1 MIFTNILFY
10 LFSICLVISTFTVVV
25 VKHPVFSI
33 LFLAISFILVSFL
46 LFLLECEFL
55 ALLFLVIYLGAIL
68 VLFLFAVMMLDFKTN
83 SLLKNKIKYIPIGLI
98 FNFFL
103 IVPLFINVDLNFINN
118 FNFSHFYQNIY
129 QNWYCL
135 IDSTTDT
142 QIYSQI
148 LYSYYVLQFLISGLI
163 LMNMLISVVYL
174 TNTFY
179 KQQINYQSVFK
190 QLSRNIKFFTKH
202 KN

>member
-1 MIFTNILFY
+1 
-10 LFSICLVISTFTVVV
+10 
-25 VKHPVFSI
+25 
-33 LFLAISFILVSFL
+33 
-46 LFLLECEFL
+46 
-55 ALLFLVIYLGAIL
+55 
-68 VLFLFAVMMLDFKTN
+68 MLDFKTN
-83 SLLKNKIKYIPIGLI
+83 SLLKNKMKYIPIGLI

-163 LMNMLISVVYL
+163 LMNVLISVVYL

-179 KQQINYQSVFK
+179 KQQINHQSVFK
-190 QLSRNIKFFTKH
+190 QLSRNIKFFYKT
-202 KN
+202 

>member
-1 MIFTNILFY
+1 MIFTSILFY
-10 LFSICLVISTFTVVV
+10 LFSICLVISTFIVVV

>member
-1 MIFTNILFY
+1 MIFTSILFY
-10 LFSICLVISTFTVVV
+10 LFSICLVISTFIVVV

-83 SLLKNKIKYIPIGLI
+83 SLLKNKMKYIPIGLI

-163 LMNMLISVVYL
+163 LMNVLISVVYL

-179 KQQINYQSVFK
+179 KQQINHQSVFK
-190 QLSRNIKFFTKH
+190 QLSRNIKFFYKT
-202 KN
+202 

>member
-1 MIFTNILFY
+1 MIFTSILFY
-10 LFSICLVISTFTVVV
+10 LFSICLVISTFIVVV

-55 ALLFLVIYLGAIL
+55 ALLFLIIYLGAIL

-83 SLLKNKIKYIPIGLI
+83 SLLKNKMKYIPIGLI

-163 LMNMLISVVYL
+163 LMNVLISVVYL

-179 KQQINYQSVFK
+179 KQQINHQSVFK
-190 QLSRNIKFFTKH
+190 QLSRNIKFFYKI
-202 KN
+202 